1 MLIKPS
7 FCEVLVKSQEAEGFG
22 DDLAAYIA
30 GNFIEAGSE
39 TVSTTLLAFV
49 QAMILYPEA
58 QARAQEQLDRVCGD
72 VRSPTMD
79 DAHDL
84 QYIRAC
90 QKEALRWWPN
100 LTQGVPRATS
110 RDDEYMGYRIPG
122 GAQVL
127 LNTW

>member
-1 MLIKPS
+1 M
-7 FCEVLVKSQEAEGFG
+7 LVKSQEAEGFG

-30 GNFIEAGSE
+30 GNFVEAGSE

-49 QAMILYPEA
+49 QAMILYPDV
-58 QARAQEQLDRVCGD
+58 QGHAQEQLDAVCGD
-72 VRSPTMD
+72 TRPPTMD
-79 DAHDL
+79 DAPQL

-110 RDDEYMGYRIPG
+110 RDDNYMGYHIPG

-127 LNTW
+127 VNTW

>member
-1 MLIKPS
+1 MFQPS

-30 GNFIEAGSE
+30 GNFVEAGSE

-49 QAMILYPEA
+49 QAMILYPET
-58 QARAQEQLDRVCGD
+58 QERAHQVLDQVCGNE
-72 VRSPTMD
+72 RSPTMD
-79 DAHDL
+79 DAPNL

-110 RDDEYMGYRIPG
+110 RDDEYMGYFIPG
-122 GAQVL
+122 GSQVL
-127 LNTW
+127 VNTW